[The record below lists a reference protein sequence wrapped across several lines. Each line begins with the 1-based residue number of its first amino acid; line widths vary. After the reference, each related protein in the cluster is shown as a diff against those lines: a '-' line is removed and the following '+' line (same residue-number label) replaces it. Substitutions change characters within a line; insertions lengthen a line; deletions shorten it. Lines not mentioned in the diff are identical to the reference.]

1 MSESKDNEK
10 EMLSEQELYDVL
22 EFARRAY
29 NGNYS
34 NVFTPDL
41 INQRMKDVNLN
52 PLASTQEKVTD
63 ALKDPKNNEENLIGY
78 SEFFEL
84 TSMIY
89 KRMLYY
95 LSNLLSF
102 SVIDLI
108 CVNAEYDDYEKP
120 AYKKDYEK
128 VCDFL
133 DKFNIKQEFSKV
145 MRELLRTDA
154 AFFIF
159 RDDGN
164 KYILQEL
171 PQQYCKITG
180 RWDYGLLFDFNMYWF
195 LQPGVDIS
203 MYPDVFKK
211 KFNEVMYDNNG
222 NYIPSAEIDH
232 RNGTWVLWTQTS
244 PEDGFFAWKLTP
256 EISARIPYL
265 APLFQDVALQPLM
278 RNLQTNK
285 YMIEATKAMIGLI
298 PMIKDPKGGRVK
310 DMVAISA
317 ETAGNFL
324 NLIKQGIGEA
334 IKIGAA
340 PFEDVKTLDFNV
352 GNDNILENYTKVT
365 AAMSGRIEALIY
377 RNINKNSLEL
387 REHL

>member
-52 PLASTQEKVTD
+52 PLAATQEKVTD

-102 SVIDLI
+102 SVMDLI

-128 VCDFL
+128 A
-133 DKFNIKQEFSKV
+133 K
-145 MRELLRTDA
+145 
-154 AFFIF
+154 
-159 RDDGN
+159 
-164 KYILQEL
+164 KY
-171 PQQYCKITG
+171 
-180 RWDYGLLFDFNMYWF
+180 
-195 LQPGVDIS
+195 
-203 MYPDVFKK
+203 
-211 KFNEVMYDNNG
+211 
-222 NYIPSAEIDH
+222 
-232 RNGTWVLWTQTS
+232 
-244 PEDGFFAWKLTP
+244 
-256 EISARIPYL
+256 
-265 APLFQDVALQPLM
+265 
-278 RNLQTNK
+278 
-285 YMIEATKAMIGLI
+285 
-298 PMIKDPKGGRVK
+298 
-310 DMVAISA
+310 
-317 ETAGNFL
+317 
-324 NLIKQGIGEA
+324 
-334 IKIGAA
+334 
-340 PFEDVKTLDFNV
+340 
-352 GNDNILENYTKVT
+352 
-365 AAMSGRIEALIY
+365 
-377 RNINKNSLEL
+377 
-387 REHL
+387 